1 MRYRLV
7 ALSGPAGVGKSTLAQ
22 GLVDT
27 GEWVAMGWMDPVR
40 DALVALGVPRD
51 ALVDR
56 ARKDSPLGG
65 RWGDLTP
72 RQLMVSLGDWGRA
85 QRQDL
90 WALSALDRAA
100 RATPMGVVLHDTRLD
115 LEASAVRLAGGLVV
129 HLESSAVP
137 WSGGHLTES
146 GVCVG
151 LGDVVIRTDQPYLQS
166 LGQLARAVRG

>member
-27 GEWVAMGWMDPVR
+27 GGWVVMGWMDPVR
-40 DALVALGVPRD
+40 AALEALGVPRD

-56 ARKDSPLGG
+56 SRKDAPLGG

-72 RQLMVSLGDWGRA
+72 RQLMVSMGDWGRG
-85 QRQDL
+85 QRLDL
-90 WALSALDRAA
+90 WAQAALARAA
-100 RATPMGVVLHDTRLD
+100 EVSPRCVVLHDTRLD

-151 LGDVVIRTDQPYLQS
+151 LGDVVVRTDQPYLQS
-166 LGQLARAVRG
+166 LGQLARAIRG